1 MSENQKEIEKF
12 LELPTFQLLEEFG
25 KGSHIPG
32 SGSAAALSSLI
43 GIELLKTVCKLT
55 QTKPAYSEHH
65 SQMAYIQK
73 ELEEKFKPRIVQIFY
88 EDSTEFGK
96 ASEFRILRNKEN
108 DKKLKRKYGKKAL
121 DQLKLAT
128 EIPIELCD
136 LNFKLIEYAMAI
148 FDNGYKATRGDAG
161 VAISNFLSAISGTLF
176 IVLLNIRVS
185 QKSKWTEEKR
195 IQAEKLTVDYLKIQ
209 KDAFS
214 RVIELY
220 TEGLPE
226 GQKAIEFGEG

>member
-1 MSENQKEIEKF
+1 MSENQKEIVEF
-12 LELPTFQLLEEFG
+12 LELPTSKLLEEFG

-73 ELEEKFKPRIVQIFY
+73 ELEEIYKPKIVQIFY
-88 EDSTEFGK
+88 DDSTEFGK
-96 ASEFRILRNKEN
+96 ASEFRILRDKEN
-108 DKKLKRKYGKKAL
+108 DQKLKRKYGRQAA
-121 DQLKLAT
+121 DQLKIAT
-128 EIPIELCD
+128 EIPIELCE
-136 LNFKLIEYAMAI
+136 LNFKLIEYALSI

-195 IQAEKLTVDYLKIQ
+195 IQAENLTSNYLKIQ

-214 RVIELY
+214 RVLELY
-220 TEGLPE
+220 TEGLAE
-226 GQKAIEFGEG
+226 GQKAINFEEE

>member
-1 MSENQKEIEKF
+1 MKENQKKIEKF
-12 LELPTFQLLEEFG
+12 LELPTSKLLEEFG

-65 SQMAYIQK
+65 SQMAYMCK
-73 ELEEKFKPRIVQIFY
+73 ELEEKFKPQIIQIFY
-88 EDSTEFGK
+88 DDSTEFGK
-96 ASEFRILRNKEN
+96 ASEFRVLRDNEN
-108 DKKLKRKYGKKAL
+108 DQKLKRKYGQQAA
-121 DQLKLAT
+121 DQLKIAT
-128 EIPIELCD
+128 EIPIELCE
-136 LNFKLIEYAMAI
+136 LNFKLIEYALSI

-209 KDAFS
+209 KNAFS
-214 RVIELY
+214 RVIKLY

-226 GQKAIEFGEG
+226 GQNAINFEEE

>member
-1 MSENQKEIEKF
+1 MSKKQKKIEKF
-12 LELPTFQLLEEFG
+12 LELPTSKLLEEFG
-25 KGSHIPG
+25 KGSHVPG

-55 QTKPAYSEHH
+55 QSKPAYKEHH
-65 SQMAYIQK
+65 TQMAYIQK
-73 ELEEKFKPRIVQIFY
+73 ELEEKYKPKIVQIFY
-88 EDSTEFGK
+88 DDSTEFAK
-96 ASEFRILRNKEN
+96 ASEFRILRDNEKDQKQKN
-108 DKKLKRKYGKKAL
+108 KYGRQAV
-121 DQLKLAT
+121 DQLKIAT
-128 EIPIELCD
+128 EIPIELCE
-136 LNFKLIEYAMAI
+136 LNFKLIEYALSI
-148 FDNGYKATRGDAG
+148 FDNGYRATRGDAG
-161 VAISNFLSAISGTLF
+161 LAISNFLSSISGTLF

-195 IQAEKLTVDYLKIQ
+195 IQAEKLTVDFLKTQ

-226 GQKAIEFGEG
+226 GQKAMGFLDE

>member
-1 MSENQKEIEKF
+1 MSENQKKIEKF
-12 LELPTFQLLEEFG
+12 LELPTSKLLEEFG
-25 KGSHIPG
+25 KGSHIQG

-73 ELEEKFKPRIVQIFY
+73 ELEEIYKPKIVQIFY
-88 EDSTEFGK
+88 DDSTEFGK
-96 ASEFRILRNKEN
+96 ASEFRILRDKE
-108 DKKLKRKYGKKAL
+108 DDQKLKRKYGRQAA
-121 DQLKLAT
+121 DQLKIAT
-128 EIPIELCD
+128 EIPIELCE
-136 LNFKLIEYAMAI
+136 LNFKLIEYALSI

-195 IQAEKLTVDYLKIQ
+195 IQAEKLTSDYLKIQ

-214 RVIELY
+214 RVLELY
-220 TEGLPE
+220 TEGLNE
-226 GQKAIEFGEG
+226 GQEAINFEDE

>member
-1 MSENQKEIEKF
+1 MSENQKKIEEF
-12 LELPTFQLLEEFG
+12 LDLPTSKLLEEFG

-55 QTKPAYSEHH
+55 QTKPAYAEHH
-65 SQMAYIQK
+65 PQMAYIQK
-73 ELEEKFKPRIVQIFY
+73 ELEEIFKPKIVQIFY
-88 EDSTEFGK
+88 DDSTEFGK
-96 ASEFRILRNKEN
+96 ASEFRILRDREK
-108 DKKLKRKYGKKAL
+108 DQKLKRKYGRQAA
-121 DQLKLAT
+121 DQLKIAT
-128 EIPIELCD
+128 EIPIELCE
-136 LNFKLIEYAMAI
+136 LNFKLIEYALSI

-195 IQAEKLTVDYLKIQ
+195 IQAEKLTSEYLRIQ
-209 KDAFS
+209 KNAFS
-214 RVIELY
+214 RVLELY

-226 GQKAIEFGEG
+226 GQKAISFKEQ